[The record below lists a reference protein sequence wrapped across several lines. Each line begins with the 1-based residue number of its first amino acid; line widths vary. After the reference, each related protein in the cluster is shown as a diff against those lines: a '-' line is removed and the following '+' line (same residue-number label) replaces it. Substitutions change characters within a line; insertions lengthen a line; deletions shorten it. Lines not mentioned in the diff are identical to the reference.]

1 VQDGSVDVVAVLFKD
16 RLARGLY
23 AGLLKAEFAEHGT
36 KLVALNAQTDDS
48 PESELHEGILDQFA
62 AYERAKIAERTRR
75 GKLQKARQGKLLCN
89 SRAHYGFKHDETG
102 EAYIV
107 DEEEMAIVRRVFRE
121 VAEGRSLHSV
131 KRALDLEG
139 VPTPSG
145 GRYWGASFLRTLVL
159 EDVYRPHPYAEIEGL
174 VSPEVAA
181 RLDEGKSYG
190 IFWSNRTRTT
200 RKRVSETSSDRR
212 EYRWRY
218 SVHKNPKE
226 HWIAIPVPDAGLS
239 REIVDVAREMIR
251 DNRRKTN
258 KGRRFFELGGVL
270 FCCGC
275 GKKMQYSASPS
286 KGRIYSLLQVPPP
299 HPRRQRRLPSRR
311 VPLDAPRRE
320 AGGEDLGVCLRPDAE
335 PGAAS

>member
-1 VQDGSVDVVAVLFKD
+1 M
-16 RLARGLY
+16 
-23 AGLLKAEFAEHGT
+23 LKAEFAEHGT
-36 KLVALNAQTDDS
+36 KLVALNAQTADS
-48 PESELHEGILDQFA
+48 PEGELHEGILDQFA
-62 AYERAKIAERTRR
+62 AHERAKIAERTRR

-102 EAYIV
+102 EAYVI
-107 DEEEMAIVRRVFRE
+107 DEEEMTVVRRIFRE

-159 EDVYRPHPYAEIEGL
+159 EDVYRPHAYAEIEGL

-190 IFWSNRTRTT
+190 IFWSSRTRTT
-200 RKRVSETSSDRR
+200 RKRVSETSPDVR

-226 HWIAIPVPDAGLS
+226 HWIAIPVPDTGLS

-251 DNRRKTN
+251 DNKRKTN
-258 KGRRFFELGGVL
+258 KG
-270 FCCGC
+270 
-275 GKKMQYSASPS
+275 
-286 KGRIYSLLQVPPP
+286 
-299 HPRRQRRLPSRR
+299 
-311 VPLDAPRRE
+311 
-320 AGGEDLGVCLRPDAE
+320 
-335 PGAAS
+335 AASSSSVACSTAAAAARRCSIPLALRRDESTLTTSAAASSVTAKTPAQPASIARCTVPRSWRRRSGSLSPT